1 MRQIRFLLF
10 TIVLLFF
17 LSANCFALEKKL
29 SKKEITALLNDAR
42 NNRFAGDYEKSLL
55 KSRVAL
61 EQALKIKDNSL
72 IAYSYL
78 QIAASFDELSETD
91 KALNYYNIGLFYANR
106 TNNSLLKNQ
115 LYNNL
120 GNIYCFDKK
129 QYNKGIYY
137 YKKSILY
144 SQKIL
149 DKKQLLLTKL
159 NVAWAY
165 FDICKYDE
173 GLPYL
178 EYINKFQI
186 IHGSEASI
194 VAINMLNGM
203 YYSYKNNTEK
213 AHYYFKQAIEQGNI
227 GDEKSDLSFSH
238 LEYSNFLFKIGD
250 YKKAFDNLT
259 LYNKITEELHIEDK
273 LNKANIVGVNLE
285 IDEYKREI
293 DKIETQYKTKQ
304 SKLLDEQS
312 RNKKIVII
320 VLLLLIITIIFFY
333 YFIQNIR
340 LKQKNKLN
348 AVQSK
353 IQQNIINA
361 TIDGQELERKKIAA
375 FLHDNISSLL
385 SSAGLHLNVFTS
397 QKNTQPEEI
406 LKTKTLLEEAH
417 NQIRNLS
424 HALMPALLV
433 RFGLLY
439 ALDDLCEKNSNSS
452 IQIYLKTTLSIKKRY
467 NEDFEMKLYFII
479 TELLNNIAKHSK
491 ANKATVSIE
500 EIDNQFHI
508 EVTDNGSGFVNSKFE
523 LIEGF
528 GINQIRAR
536 INNMQ
541 GEVIINSILNIGTT
555 ITLKVP
561 ILHK

>member
-17 LSANCFALEKKL
+17 FSANCFALEKRLTKE
-29 SKKEITALLNDAR
+29 EITRLLNDVQDDR
-42 NNRFAGDYEKSLL
+42 SAGEYEQSLL
-55 KSRVAL
+55 KARVAL
-61 EQALKIKDNSL
+61 EQAIKIKDNVL
-72 IAYSYL
+72 IANSYL
-78 QIAASFDELSETD
+78 QIAANFDQLTETD
-91 KALNYYNIGLFYANR
+91 KALNYYNIGLFYANK
-106 TNNSLLKNQ
+106 TNDKTLKNK

-129 QYNKGIYY
+129 QYNTGIYY
-137 YKKSILY
+137 YKKSIFY

-159 NVAWAY
+159 NIAWAY
-165 FDICKYDE
+165 FDINKYDE
-173 GLPYL
+173 GFPYL
-178 EYINKFQI
+178 AYINKFQI
-186 IHGSEASI
+186 IHGTESSI

-203 YYSYKNNTEK
+203 YYSYKNDIEK
-213 AHYYFKQAIEQGNI
+213 AHHYFKQAIEQGNI

-238 LEYSNFLFKIGD
+238 LEYSNFLFKIGE
-250 YKKAFDNLT
+250 YKKAFDHLT

-273 LNKANIVGVNLE
+273 LSKANVVGINLE

-293 DKIETQYKTKQ
+293 DKIETRYKTKQ

-320 VLLLLIITIIFFY
+320 IFLLLIVTIVIFY

-348 AVQSK
+348 EVQSK

-397 QKNTQPEEI
+397 QNHNQPEEI
-406 LKTKTLLEEAH
+406 IKTKTLLEEAH

-424 HALMPALLV
+424 HELMPTLLV

-467 NEDFEMKLYFII
+467 NEEFEMKLYFII
-479 TELLNNIAKHSK
+479 TELLNNISKHSK
-491 ANKATVSIE
+491 ATKAKVSIE
-500 EIDNQFHI
+500 EIDNQLHI
-508 EVTDNGSGFVNSKFE
+508 EVADNGNGFVTNKFE

-536 INNMQ
+536 INNMK
-541 GEVIINSILNIGTT
+541 GEVIINSILNTGTT

-561 ILHK
+561 ILNK